1 MNISTPTMRRCSSR
15 GRRLLWQ
22 QSVLVCVI
30 LLMVGG
36 CTTYGK
42 QIRTYISG
50 QDQVVGFPLRQVML
64 ASDKGL
70 EDLDFSIISLEF
82 TQSGCL
88 TQAKEHNQEATV
100 RLEQKG
106 RRVTRLHIDIYTGEG
121 ARDISLE
128 EALLTDINALLNRGD
143 LPSFNEFT
151 VGMIPVHDSPDPGSP
166 IKAYLGKGA
175 VVSVKR
181 DDGEWSHVTLLSGGN
196 GYVASRHLNPAPAE
210 PSRLYPRAAH

>member
-1 MNISTPTMRRCSSR
+1 MSISTFYMRRCHSNE
-15 GRRLLWQ
+15 RRLLWQ
-22 QSVLVCVI
+22 QGILACVI

-50 QDQVVGFPLRQVML
+50 QDQVVGFPLRQVL
-64 ASDKGL
+64 LSSGKSL
-70 EDLDFSIISLEF
+70 KDLNFSIISLEF

-88 TQAKEHNQEATV
+88 TLARDRNQEATV

-106 RRVTRLHIDIYTGEG
+106 RRATRLHIDIYTGEG

-143 LPSFNEFT
+143 LPSFSELT
-151 VGMIPVHDSPDPGSP
+151 ARMIPVHQSPDPGSP

-181 DDGEWSHVTLLSGGN
+181 DDGEWSHVTLLSGGI
-196 GYVASRHLNPAPAE
+196 GYVASRHLNPAPNKI
-210 PSRLYPRAAH
+210 AADMP